1 MSDSTVTAPTQADL
15 DALRSS
21 SDKRIA
27 KTQKERDAL
36 ANQMAQLQQELA
48 ALKSSSTNDVRLA
61 QIQAELNR
69 LDAIEDPA
77 TALAQAKQIA
87 LQATQAALTL
97 DRIRSEIDGKHHK
110 AAAQAASLRL
120 AQEYGGKAERYQER
134 LMNVSSEQQF
144 ESEVKLIAAER
155 MQKTARKEA
164 KTASKTAAGQAP
176 ASGRNPARSVDR
188 GAGSAVRGDLVAEM
202 NAIDVTTPEG
212 RKQWAEKERE
222 FKAKIAASHT

>member
-1 MSDSTVTAPTQADL
+1 MSETTVTAPKQEDI

-21 SDKRIA
+21 LDKRNA

-36 ANQMAQLQQELA
+36 AAQMAQLQQELA
-48 ALKSSSTNDVRLA
+48 TLKSSSTNDVRLA

-77 TALAQAKQIA
+77 TALQQAKQIA

-110 AAAQAASLRL
+110 AAATAASLRL

-134 LMNVSSEQQF
+134 LMAVSSEAQF

-155 MQKTARKEA
+155 MQKAARKEA
-164 KTASKTAAGQAP
+164 KTASTAAAQP
-176 ASGRNPARSVDR
+176 AATGRNPARSVDR
-188 GAGSAVRGDLVAEM
+188 GSGSAVRGDLVAEM
-202 NAIDVTTPEG
+202 NAIDVTTPAG

-222 FKAKIAASHT
+222 FKAKIAASRT